1 MPNCN
6 PYTKPCS
13 TGWTLRIATCE
24 AIAERPGYPEVAAA
38 ALETCVA
45 FMARE
50 RTAELRLIDLSWPA
64 P

>member
-1 MPNCN
+1 MAHRDLLERAQQAWAD
-6 PYTKPCS
+6 Y
-13 TGWTLRIATCE
+13 RDATCE

-45 FMARE
+45 SMARE
-50 RTAELRLIDLSWPA
+50 RTAELRLIGLSWPT